1 MRIMSGLSAWLAA
14 GAFACAAPLLAAAEL
29 SPIAHSAHITVEGS
43 VSASGLTLRVRPTSP
58 GGALTVSDVA
68 VAVDGTSE
76 RAVPQ
81 PDGTWLAPLPRGAG
95 AGRLDV
101 FVVHDGLREVLSGR
115 IGAPPAGAPATRTA
129 PKPGLLGAHKQM
141 AWWILNVVVVLIGV
155 LAISRRMS

>member
-1 MRIMSGLSAWLAA
+1 MSGLSAWLAA
-14 GAFACAAPLLAAAEL
+14 GAFACAAPLLAGAEL
-29 SPIAHSAHITVEGS
+29 SPIAHSARITVEGS
-43 VSASGLTLRVRPTSP
+43 LGSDGLTLRLRPTAP

-81 PDGTWLAPLPRGAG
+81 PDGSWLAPLPHGAG
-95 AGRLDV
+95 AGRIDV

-115 IGAPPAGAPATRTA
+115 IGAAPLSPPAPTST
-129 PKPGLLGAHKQM
+129 PGLLGAHKQM